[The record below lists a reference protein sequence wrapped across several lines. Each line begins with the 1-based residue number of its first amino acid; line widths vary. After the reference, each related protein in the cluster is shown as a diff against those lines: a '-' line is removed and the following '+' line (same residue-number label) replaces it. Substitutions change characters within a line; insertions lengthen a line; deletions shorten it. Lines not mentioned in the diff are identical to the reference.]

1 MQKNYEEPWSK
12 ANAYYLNYPE
22 MANNIE
28 SLLKQHSPD
37 ILVIT
42 GHDGLL
48 IKENPMSL
56 ESYQNSK
63 YYYNTIKKAREFD
76 RDKNSLIIYCGACMS
91 FFEALMQAGANFA
104 SSPKRVN
111 IVIFDPIIIAEKVS
125 KTPFLTKVNW
135 AETTGSTASGFDG
148 IGGMESVGKSRLTV
162 PKINDIPIR
171 NYPVTS
177 PQSALYKSNP
187 WFLHHLKKHNFLL
200 ATRDSKRSLCNNRK
214 SSVK

>member
-1 MQKNYEEPWSK
+1 MQKNFEELGVK

-22 MANNIE
+22 IANNIE

-42 GHDGLL
+42 GHDRLL

-111 IVIFDPIIIAEKVS
+111 IGIFDPIIIAEKVS

-135 AETTGSTASGFDG
+135 AETTGSTDG

-171 NYPVTS
+171 NYPDIS

-187 WFLHHLKKHNFLL
+187 WFLHH
-200 ATRDSKRSLCNNRK
+200 
-214 SSVK
+214 